1 MQIPTTGKYIL
12 CKWKQCLKITLGK
25 MGSRFIIWTQH
36 RRNAEKQQIP
46 ERFGDIIYI
55 GIMCVHI
62 FSNIFDID
70 TVQRKNISNQFEIN
84 GFVAAKNFH
93 SRALISS
100 SKQERSPISNLIWN
114 AAVRKK
120 LQIFRSMGDGEGRIR
135 TIKAWGFKTL
145 TERTILSKLILW
157 AANGHFVT
165 SVEYYAQPSV
175 QFYTR
180 LWRVP

>member
-1 MQIPTTGKYIL
+1 
-12 CKWKQCLKITLGK
+12 

-62 FSNIFDID
+62 FSNIFDMD
-70 TVQRKNISNQFEIN
+70 TVERKNVSNQFEIN

-100 SKQERSPISNLIWN
+100 SK
-114 AAVRKK
+114 
-120 LQIFRSMGDGEGRIR
+120 
-135 TIKAWGFKTL
+135 
-145 TERTILSKLILW
+145 
-157 AANGHFVT
+157 
-165 SVEYYAQPSV
+165 
-175 QFYTR
+175 
-180 LWRVP
+180 